1 MPDPPVKYLRN
12 GKLDVI
18 HRIFPTTF
26 NSKKYIPPR
35 NQFLNSHVKTPN
47 ILLTPYIWIRYRVFP
62 YGHTRF
68 PISAH
73 DSQSK
78 FTIFHLKN
86 FCFKKFGTNSTA
98 SRWPNRRSVAC
109 TKSNIEQVSVRSLA
123 PALWGRTWYCTYWM
137 NMQNNC
143 YFIQLW
149 NFAKTLF
156 DMQITH
162 LFSTVVCS
170 ICRFVWQQCLRAM
183 FSTKK

>member
-1 MPDPPVKYLRN
+1 MIWPYMIWNQYMMIIYDHTDIWTHIWSN
-12 GKLDVI
+12 
-18 HRIFPTTF
+18 FPMWWFGTGC
-26 NSKKYIPPR
+26 S
-35 NQFLNSHVKTPN
+35 LMSD
-47 ILLTPYIWIRYRVFP
+47 
-62 YGHTRF
+62 HTRF

-73 DSQSK
+73 DNQSK

-123 PALWGRTWYCTYWM
+123 PALWGRTWYCTCWM